1 MTNIKELN
9 TNKLNEMLIRRDE
22 LLKEKPE
29 LMELQFKIND
39 ILAGAGT
46 QQNKNILLK
55 NLMIDSMM
63 ELKDKL
69 DDLQVSL
76 KCLRDEC
83 DK

>member
-1 MTNIKELN
+1 MSELKPIHIQEFN
-9 TNKLNEMLIRRDE
+9 NLLLRRDE
-22 LLKEKPE
+22 LLKQNPS
-29 LMELQFKIND
+29 LQELQFKIND
-39 ILAGAGT
+39 LLAGAGT

-55 NLMIDSMM
+55 KLMLESMN

>member
-1 MTNIKELN
+1 MSELKPIHSQEFN
-9 TNKLNEMLIRRDE
+9 NLLLRRDE
-22 LLKEKPE
+22 LLKQNPS
-29 LMELQFKIND
+29 LQELQFKIND
-39 ILAGAGT
+39 LLAGAGT

-55 NLMIDSMM
+55 KLMLESMN

>member
-1 MTNIKELN
+1 MSELKPIHSQEFN
-9 TNKLNEMLIRRDE
+9 NLLLRRDE
-22 LLKEKPE
+22 LLKQNPS
-29 LMELQFKIND
+29 LQELQFKIND
-39 ILAGAGT
+39 LLAGAGT

-55 NLMIDSMM
+55 KLMLESMN

-69 DDLQVSL
+69 DYLQVSL

>member
-1 MTNIKELN
+1 MSELKPIHSQEFN
-9 TNKLNEMLIRRDE
+9 NLLLRRDE
-22 LLKEKPE
+22 LLKQNPS
-29 LMELQFKIND
+29 LQELQFKIND
-39 ILAGAGT
+39 LLAGAGT

-55 NLMIDSMM
+55 KLMLESLN